1 MSAPIQPENAK
12 PSVAEEPLKPTESK
26 QLSLRQISQKD
37 FEINWS
43 LFLLQ
48 EAKPLKNL
56 KAANEK
62 MSLLAKSHL
71 EEKTLLESQ
80 LNTQL
85 TINQELQKKVDDQ
98 AALVKSLQTQI
109 YGLETQRRN
118 SAHHL
123 ALYDDVVKKAE
134 RKATAQQELI
144 ETQRGTIEELKVCG
158 LGDRKSLDAMVGKLM
173 EEKATLYMQPFID
186 REEKIK
192 DLAKELDDAEK
203 MIRDLERSERNM
215 GRRGQE
221 LTEKLAFKDKR
232 LEEMESGIRAQI
244 RDVKLRE
251 DAVKERELKINEQQR
266 RVAVPT
272 ESTKEASKELKT
284 AKAQWEKQLRD
295 AEQKFD
301 GLEQQLQD
309 LTEKYH
315 ILQLDYDA
323 VVADRQNVDNES
335 DNLVI
340 EKLHK
345 LEEDRDHFRSLY
357 EAHRSNEKIIQHR
370 ISQAVRIA
378 EARQDAIFN
387 SWKAKQ
393 KEVILDADRKLAAA
407 EAKAKVAEKRASNMG
422 FAREARVSEILDRMD
437 ESIKELS
444 RAKLDLLDVTMDKHA

>member
-1 MSAPIQPENAK
+1 
-12 PSVAEEPLKPTESK
+12 
-26 QLSLRQISQKD
+26 
-37 FEINWS
+37 
-43 LFLLQ
+43 
-48 EAKPLKNL
+48 
-56 KAANEK
+56 
-62 MSLLAKSHL
+62 
-71 EEKTLLESQ
+71 
-80 LNTQL
+80 
-85 TINQELQKKVDDQ
+85 
-98 AALVKSLQTQI
+98 
-109 YGLETQRRN
+109 
-118 SAHHL
+118 
-123 ALYDDVVKKAE
+123 
-134 RKATAQQELI
+134 
-144 ETQRGTIEELKVCG
+144 
-158 LGDRKSLDAMVGKLM
+158 
-173 EEKATLYMQPFID
+173 
-186 REEKIK
+186 
-192 DLAKELDDAEK
+192 
-203 MIRDLERSERNM
+203 
-215 GRRGQE
+215 
-221 LTEKLAFKDKR
+221 
-232 LEEMESGIRAQI
+232 
-244 RDVKLRE
+244 
-251 DAVKERELKINEQQR
+251 LKINEQQR

-295 AEQKFD
+295 AEQKSD
-301 GLEQQLQD
+301 CLEQQLQD
-309 LTEKYH
+309 LTEKDH

-357 EAHRSNEKIIQHR
+357 EAHRSNAKIIQHR

-444 RAKLDLLDVTMDKHA
+444 TAKLDLLDVTMDKHA